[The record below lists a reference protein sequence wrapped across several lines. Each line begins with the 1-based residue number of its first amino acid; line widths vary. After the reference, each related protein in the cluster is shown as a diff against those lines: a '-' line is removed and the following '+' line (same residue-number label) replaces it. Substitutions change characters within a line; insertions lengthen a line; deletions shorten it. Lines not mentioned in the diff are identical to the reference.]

1 METKKV
7 LRRKKK
13 ALEKKRQL
21 EIEHANEQTQQ
32 QELNQETKEE
42 KQEEEEQVK
51 ESEENQLEEKQ
62 EEKLEE
68 EKQEEAEVDEL
79 KTAKIIED
87 GKEVEEYF
95 SQIKFDEL
103 PICDLTKNSIKKMK
117 YEVCTP
123 IQEKAIPLMLKGKD
137 VLGAAKTGS
146 GKTLSYMIPA
156 VEMLYK
162 AGFTIKNGTGVLV
175 IAPTRELALQ
185 NYNVAKDLLFY
196 HSKTHGLI
204 MGGAKRSTEAN
215 MLKKGI
221 NLLVAT
227 PGRLLD
233 HLENTEGFVFHN
245 LKLLIID
252 EADAILKIGFEE
264 EMNKILKLLPK
275 ERQTVLFSA
284 TQTKKVED
292 LCRVSLKDPTLI
304 EITTKSAAPTVS
316 SLEQGYVNI
325 EADKKFR
332 LLFTFLKKNINKKVM
347 VFMSSCN
354 AVKFYSDLLNYV
366 DIPVKDIHGKQN
378 QQKRT
383 ATYFDF
389 WEAETGI
396 LLCTDVAQRGLDFPA
411 VDWIVQYDPPDDPE
425 EYIHRV
431 GRTAR
436 GSTGKGKALLFLLE
450 SELGFLR
457 FLKKARIPLNEYEFS
472 DNKLANITNQYE
484 KLVERNYFLNTS
496 AREAYRSYIQAYASH
511 SRKDIFNIHQLDL
524 QKVSKAF
531 GLAIPPRVNLSVK
544 LGGKNSRKR
553 NKLSGDNMKG
563 NKRFKTRDN
572 SKSGDSRQFSR

>member
-1 METKKV
+1 METKKILKRKQKV
-7 LRRKKK
+7 LQ
-13 ALEKKRQL
+13 KKREL
-21 EIEHANEQTQQ
+21 EIERSKANKEAKVEPIVEQPAE
-32 QELNQETKEE
+32 ELENETPEVTPAE
-42 KQEEEEQVK
+42 NEVV
-51 ESEENQLEEKQ
+51 EENNEETPI
-62 EEKLEE
+62 ED
-68 EKQEEAEVDEL
+68 AVEV
-79 KTAKIIED
+79 TAAKVVED
-87 GKEVEEYF
+87 GKEQEEYF
-95 SQIKFDEL
+95 AEVKFDDLE
-103 PICDLTKNSIKKMK
+103 ICDLTKNSLKRMK

-123 IQEKAIPLMLKGKD
+123 IQEKSIPQLLRGKD

-146 GKTLSYMIPA
+146 GKTLAYMIPA
-156 VEMLYK
+156 VELLYK
-162 AGFTIKNGTGVLV
+162 AGFNIKNGTGVLV

-185 NYNVAKDLLFY
+185 NYNVAKELLFY
-196 HSKTHGLI
+196 HSKTHGVV

-221 NLLVAT
+221 NLLVGT

-233 HLENTEGFVFHN
+233 HLENTDGFVFHN
-245 LKLLIID
+245 LKMLIID

-275 ERQTVLFSA
+275 DRQTVLFSA

-292 LCRVSLKDPTLI
+292 LCRVSLKDPYMV
-304 EITTKSAAPTVS
+304 EITNKSAAPTVA
-316 SLEQGYVNI
+316 SLEQGFVKI
-325 EADKKFR
+325 ESDLKFR
-332 LLFTFLKKNINKKVM
+332 LLFTFLRKNIKKKVM

-383 ATYFDF
+383 STYFDF
-389 WEAETGI
+389 CEAETGI

-411 VDWIVQYDPPDDPE
+411 VDWIVQFDPPDDPE

-436 GSTGKGKALLFLLE
+436 GSDSKGRALLFLLE

-457 FLKKARIPLNEYEFS
+457 YLKKARIPLNEYEFPES
-472 DNKLANITNQYE
+472 KLANITTQFE

-496 AREAYRSYIQAYASH
+496 AREAYRSYIQSYASH
-511 SRKDIFNIHQLDL
+511 SHKDIFNVHSLDL
-524 QKVSKAF
+524 QKVAKSF
-531 GLAIPPRVNLSVK
+531 GLAVPPRVNLNVK

-553 NKLSGDNMKG
+553 NKLAGPQKG
-563 NKRFKTRDN
+563 PNKRFKSREGVK
-572 SKSGDSRQFSR
+572 SKGGDSRQFMR